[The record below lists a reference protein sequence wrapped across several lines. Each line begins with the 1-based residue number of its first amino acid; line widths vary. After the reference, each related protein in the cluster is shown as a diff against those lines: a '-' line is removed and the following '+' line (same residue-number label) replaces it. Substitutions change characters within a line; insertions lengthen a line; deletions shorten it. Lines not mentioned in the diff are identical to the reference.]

1 MDAILFYDQADALE
15 QLIRKS
21 VREELKCGDMRQTVA
36 TAEPEE
42 LPDQVLD
49 LSQCCRR
56 NRKKHMGRRD
66 AMSRMVVVTLPE
78 DQVNQLE
85 FLAKEESNRIGK
97 EVTMTDLAERAVRQQ
112 IKRMKQRDR
121 KKIRACIDRARK
133 RREGC
138 LLRAGKT

>member
-1 MDAILFYDQADALE
+1 
-15 QLIRKS
+15 
-21 VREELKCGDMRQTVA
+21 
-36 TAEPEE
+36 
-42 LPDQVLD
+42 
-49 LSQCCRR
+49 
-56 NRKKHMGRRD
+56 MGRKD

-121 KKIRACIDRARK
+121 KR
-133 RREGC
+133 
-138 LLRAGKT
+138 

>member
-1 MDAILFYDQADALE
+1 
-15 QLIRKS
+15 
-21 VREELKCGDMRQTVA
+21 
-36 TAEPEE
+36 
-42 LPDQVLD
+42 
-49 LSQCCRR
+49 
-56 NRKKHMGRRD
+56 MGRRD

-121 KKIRACIDRARK
+121 KR
-133 RREGC
+133 
-138 LLRAGKT
+138 